1 MDLPETGCIEHG
13 NGVQPRVNF
22 AEIPLI
28 TAFAIAIVAQA
39 VLPCTRMAQPKQP
52 LAKWILIVEDDP
64 VQARV
69 YGQYLKKAGYTVLVA
84 TDGPTGAK
92 QAVDLKPDGVLLD
105 IMLPGMSGVDVLRQI
120 REKRPDLPVV
130 MYTNGFVPMM
140 LDKAMAAGATSVF
153 NKLNLTA
160 HELAHAFNELLLHKA
175 A

>member
-1 MDLPETGCIEHG
+1 MNFRTGEPSPKPCVLWNKTG
-13 NGVQPRVNF
+13 LDGGSPLQKTCLLLS
-22 AEIPLI
+22 EIPLN
-28 TAFAIAIVAQA
+28 TAFAIAIMAQA

-92 QAVDLKPDGVLLD
+92 QAVELKPDGVLLD

-120 REKRPDLPVV
+120 REKRPELPVV

-140 LDKAMAAGATSVF
+140 LDKA
-153 NKLNLTA
+153 
-160 HELAHAFNELLLHKA
+160 
-175 A
+175 